1 MMKMMTVHV
10 SCRVSR
16 GVQKAECEDSCL
28 VGTAVIN
35 DSAVS
40 LDSTAPTMVC
50 LCDGVGGNAGGRDAS
65 LFLCREIGNA
75 VNHSEVTEALKKLN
89 GELIEYGIQSG
100 KPTMASTL
108 TGLIFRDDRIT
119 LIHAGNTRLYTIRG
133 GFLNQITTDHTTYE
147 WLKSIGNTEAAEA
160 CNRSEIRCAFGAGNP
175 DYLKQLV
182 VRPVFDDRR
191 PKLLLMTTDGI
202 HDYLTNDEMENI
214 LGTEMTDQEK
224 IDSLIERAGEK
235 GSKDDRSAM
244 MIRIIEIK

>member
-35 DSAVS
+35 DSAV
-40 LDSTAPTMVC
+40 C

-65 LFLCREIGNA
+65 LFICREIGNA

-89 GELIEYGIQSG
+89 GELIEYGCQIG

-108 TGLIFRDDRIT
+108 TGLIFDDDRIT
-119 LIHAGNTRLYTIRG
+119 LIHAGNTRLYTVRG
-133 GFLNQITTDHTTYE
+133 GFLNQVTTDHTTYE

-214 LGTEMTDQEK
+214 INTEMTDQEK
-224 IDSLIERAGEK
+224 IDSLIESAGEK
-235 GSKDDRSAM
+235 GSKDDCSAM